1 MCNSKVFEK
10 FGSFNF
16 GNTSAIYCKYPRVI
30 YSAKF
35 HLSVCSVHFEIDV
48 HRLGGGFILHAQFYQ
63 EETYQTGHGENR
75 GWKIN
80 IFIDYHLGNLGLVE
94 EEIGSGFRIY
104 HQNLA
109 GPHVEEVQQ
118 AFELVLLQPEVV
130 SKSHCPT
137 PYARCAAFIC

>member
-1 MCNSKVFEK
+1 MFHTLL
-10 FGSFNF
+10 F
-16 GNTSAIYCKYPRVI
+16 CKCI
-30 YSAKF
+30 INDKS
-35 HLSVCSVHFEIDV
+35 IDSLV
-48 HRLGGGFILHAQFYQ
+48 QNMQLHSPFSTK
-63 EETYQTGHGENR
+63 ETYQTGHGENR